1 VTGSETDLDLDAAL
15 TRLEATATSLRLRL
29 RDHMGVSGVDL
40 TVVQFVSRAESAG
53 RPVRVKDLSSHL
65 GITGPAVTTAVD
77 RLERSG
83 HLQRRPNPEDGR
95 SRLIELTD
103 TSRARYAAAMD
114 STNEHLHE
122 LMASFSDRDR
132 AKFVRIIERVIT
144 ALDGGAP
151 RP

>member
-1 VTGSETDLDLDAAL
+1 MTASDLELDLDGAL
-15 TRLEATATSLRLRL
+15 TRLDASMAALRNRLRE
-29 RDHMGVSGVDL
+29 HMGIAGVDL
-40 TVVQFVSRAESAG
+40 TVVQFVSRAESGG

-65 GITGPAVTTAVD
+65 GITGPAVTSAVD

-83 HLQRRPNPEDGR
+83 HLQRRPNPDDGR

-103 TSRARYAAAMD
+103 TSREQYHAAMD

-122 LMASFSDRDR
+122 LMSSFSDRDKAR
-132 AKFVRIIERVIT
+132 FVRIINRVVR

-151 RP
+151 SP

>member
-1 VTGSETDLDLDAAL
+1 MTASEPDLDLDAAL
-15 TRLEATATSLRLRL
+15 TRLEATASSLRGRL
-29 RDHMGVSGVDL
+29 RDHMGIGGVDL

-53 RPVRVKDLSSHL
+53 RPVRVKDLASHL

-83 HLQRRPNPEDGR
+83 HLQRRPNPDDGR
-95 SRLIELTD
+95 SRLIELTA
-103 TSRARYAAAMD
+103 TTRARYAAAMD

-132 AKFVRIIERVIT
+132 ARFVRIIDSVIA
-144 ALDGGAP
+144 ALDGGVP